1 MGEVREPIKKNSIAK
16 KNKII
21 ADGFELI
28 CNKGYHNVSC
38 VDIAKYCGVS
48 TGIIYQYFKDK
59 RDIFIKGVQLYSDK
73 IMFPLIETVKNQ
85 KINKNTIEDI
95 IREII
100 KKTIDQSTMTKK
112 AHQELMSMS
121 CLDNEVSK
129 IFRDKEI
136 EFANK
141 FVIILKN
148 NGFKS
153 VNLNEKVHLIINL
166 VDDLCHETVYHKHQ
180 NINYDILL
188 DETVRLIIHILKE
201 DEDYKKDN
209 R

>member
-28 CNKGYHNVSC
+28 CNQGYHNVSC

-59 RDIFIKGVQLYSDK
+59 RDIFIEGVKLYSDN
-73 IMFPLIETVKNQ
+73 IMFPLLKIENK
-85 KINKNTIEDI
+85 KITKDNIEFIMKDI
-95 IREII
+95 ILKSI
-100 KKTIDQSTMTKK
+100 KQNTMTKK

-121 CLDNEVSK
+121 CLDKKVLK
-129 IFRDKEI
+129 IFSDKELEI
-136 EFANK
+136 TEK
-141 FVIILKN
+141 LVDILKH
-148 NGFKS
+148 NGFREI
-153 VNLNEKVHLIINL
+153 NLNEKVHLIINL
-166 VDDLCHETVYHKHQ
+166 IDDLCHETVYHKHQ
-180 NINYDILL
+180 NINYDVLI
-188 DETVRLIIHILKE
+188 DETVKLIVNILKE
-201 DEDYKKDN
+201 NYEND

>member
-1 MGEVREPIKKNSIAK
+1 MGEVREPIKRNSIAK

-59 RDIFIKGVQLYSDK
+59 RDIFIEGVKLYSDK
-73 IMFPLIETVKNQ
+73 IMFPLLKIENK
-85 KINKNTIEDI
+85 KITKDNIEFIMKDI
-95 IREII
+95 ILKSI
-100 KKTIDQSTMTKK
+100 KQNTMTKK

-121 CLDNEVSK
+121 CLDKEVLK
-129 IFRDKEI
+129 IFSDKELEI
-136 EFANK
+136 TEK
-141 FVIILKN
+141 LVDILKH
-148 NGFKS
+148 NGFS
-153 VNLNEKVHLIINL
+153 EINLNEKVHLIINL
-166 VDDLCHETVYHKHQ
+166 IDDLCHETVYHKHQ
-180 NINYDILL
+180 NINYDVLI
-188 DETVRLIIHILKE
+188 DETVKLIVNILKE
-201 DEDYKKDN
+201 NYEND

>member
-136 EFANK
+136 EFADK

>member
-28 CNKGYHNVSC
+28 CNQGYHNVSC

-59 RDIFIKGVQLYSDK
+59 RDIFIEGVKLYSDK
-73 IMFPLIETVKNQ
+73 IMFPLLKIENK
-85 KINKNTIEDI
+85 KITKDNIEFIMKDI
-95 IREII
+95 ILKSI
-100 KKTIDQSTMTKK
+100 KQNTMTKK

-121 CLDNEVSK
+121 CLDKEVLK
-129 IFRDKEI
+129 IFSDKELEI
-136 EFANK
+136 TEK
-141 FVIILKN
+141 LVDILKH
-148 NGFKS
+148 NGFS
-153 VNLNEKVHLIINL
+153 EINLNEKVHLIINL
-166 VDDLCHETVYHKHQ
+166 IDDLCHETVYHKHQ
-180 NINYDILL
+180 NINYDVLI
-188 DETVRLIIHILKE
+188 DETVKLIVNILKE
-201 DEDYKKDN
+201 NYEND

>member
-21 ADGFELI
+21 ADGFYLI

-59 RDIFIKGVQLYSDK
+59 RDIFIEGVKLYSDK
-73 IMFPLIETVKNQ
+73 IMFPLTEAIEKQ
-85 KINKNTIEDI
+85 KITKDNFETII
-95 IREII
+95 KEII
-100 KKTIDQSTMTKK
+100 KKTIKQNTMTRK

-121 CLDNEVSK
+121 CLDKEVLK
-129 IFRDKEI
+129 IFSAKEI
-136 EFANK
+136 EVTDK
-141 FVIILKN
+141 LVVVLKN
-148 NGFKS
+148 NGFNEF
-153 VNLNEKVHLIINL
+153 NLNEKVHLIVNL
-166 VDDLCHETVYHKHQ
+166 IDDLCHEIVYHKHQ
-180 NINYDILL
+180 NINYEVLL
-188 DETVRLIIHILKE
+188 DETVKLIMNILKE
-201 DEDYKKDN
+201 NYEKDN

>member
-59 RDIFIKGVQLYSDK
+59 RDIFIEGVKLYSDK
-73 IMFPLIETVKNQ
+73 IMFPLLKIENK
-85 KINKNTIEDI
+85 KITKDNV
-95 IREII
+95 EII
-100 KKTIDQSTMTKK
+100 IKDIVLKSIKQNTMTKK

-121 CLDNEVSK
+121 CLDNEVLK
-129 IFRDKEI
+129 IFSDKELKI
-136 EFANK
+136 TERL
-141 FVIILKN
+141 VDILKH
-148 NGFKS
+148 NGFS
-153 VNLNEKVHLIINL
+153 EINLNEKVHLIINL
-166 VDDLCHETVYHKHQ
+166 IDDLCHETVYHKHQ
-180 NINYDILL
+180 NINYDVLI
-188 DETVRLIIHILKE
+188 DETVKLIVNILKE
-201 DEDYKKDN
+201 NYEND

>member
-59 RDIFIKGVQLYSDK
+59 RDIFIEGVKLYSDK
-73 IMFPLIETVKNQ
+73 IMFPLLKIENK
-85 KINKNTIEDI
+85 KITKDNV
-95 IREII
+95 EII
-100 KKTIDQSTMTKK
+100 IKDIVLKSIKQNTMTKK

-121 CLDNEVSK
+121 CLDNEVLK
-129 IFRDKEI
+129 IFSDKELKI
-136 EFANK
+136 TERL
-141 FVIILKN
+141 VDILKH
-148 NGFKS
+148 NGFS
-153 VNLNEKVHLIINL
+153 EINLNEKVHLIINL
-166 VDDLCHETVYHKHQ
+166 IDDLCHETVYHKHQ
-180 NINYDILL
+180 NINYDVLI
-188 DETVRLIIHILKE
+188 DETVKLIVNILKE
-201 DEDYKKDN
+201 NYAND

>member
-38 VDIAKYCGVS
+38 VDIAKYCCVS

-59 RDIFIKGVQLYSDK
+59 RNIFIEGVKLYSDK
-73 IMFPLIETVKNQ
+73 IMFHLLKIENE
-85 KINKNTIEDI
+85 KITKDNIEIIIKDI
-95 IREII
+95 ILKSI
-100 KKTIDQSTMTKK
+100 KQNTMTKK

-121 CLDNEVSK
+121 CLDKEVLK
-129 IFRDKEI
+129 IFSAKELEI
-136 EFANK
+136 TEK
-141 FVIILKN
+141 LVDILKH
-148 NGFKS
+148 NGFS
-153 VNLNEKVHLIINL
+153 EINLNEKVHLIINL
-166 VDDLCHETVYHKHQ
+166 IDDLCHETVYHKHQ
-180 NINYDILL
+180 NINYDVLI
-188 DETVRLIIHILKE
+188 DETVKLIVNILKE
-201 DEDYKKDN
+201 NYEND

>member
-59 RDIFIKGVQLYSDK
+59 RDIFIEGVKLYSDK
-73 IMFPLIETVKNQ
+73 IMFPLLKIENK
-85 KINKNTIEDI
+85 KITKDNIEFIMKDI
-95 IREII
+95 ILKSI
-100 KKTIDQSTMTKK
+100 KQNTMTKK

-121 CLDNEVSK
+121 CLDKEVLK
-129 IFRDKEI
+129 IFSDKELEI
-136 EFANK
+136 TEK
-141 FVIILKN
+141 LVDILKH
-148 NGFKS
+148 NGFS
-153 VNLNEKVHLIINL
+153 EINLNEKVHLIINL
-166 VDDLCHETVYHKHQ
+166 IDDLCHETVYHKHQ
-180 NINYDILL
+180 NINYDVLI
-188 DETVRLIIHILKE
+188 DETVKLIVNILKE
-201 DEDYKKDN
+201 NYEND

>member
-59 RDIFIKGVQLYSDK
+59 RDIFIEGVKLYSDK
-73 IMFPLIETVKNQ
+73 IMFPLLKIENK
-85 KINKNTIEDI
+85 KITKDNV
-95 IREII
+95 EII
-100 KKTIDQSTMTKK
+100 IKDIVLKSIKQNTMTKK

-121 CLDNEVSK
+121 CLDNEVLK
-129 IFRDKEI
+129 IFSDKELEI
-136 EFANK
+136 TERL
-141 FVIILKN
+141 VDILKH
-148 NGFKS
+148 NGFS
-153 VNLNEKVHLIINL
+153 EINLNEKVHLIINL
-166 VDDLCHETVYHKHQ
+166 IDDLCHETVYHKHQ
-180 NINYDILL
+180 NINYDVLI
-188 DETVRLIIHILKE
+188 DETVKLIVNILKE
-201 DEDYKKDN
+201 NYAND

>member
-28 CNKGYHNVSC
+28 CNQGYHNVSC

-59 RDIFIKGVQLYSDK
+59 RDIFIEGVKLYSDN
-73 IMFPLIETVKNQ
+73 IMFPLLKIENK
-85 KINKNTIEDI
+85 KITKDNIEFIMKDI
-95 IREII
+95 ILKSI
-100 KKTIDQSTMTKK
+100 KQNTMTKK

-121 CLDNEVSK
+121 CLDKKVLK
-129 IFRDKEI
+129 IFSDKELEI
-136 EFANK
+136 TEKLVN
-141 FVIILKN
+141 ILKH
-148 NGFKS
+148 NGFREI
-153 VNLNEKVHLIINL
+153 NLNEKVHLIINL
-166 VDDLCHETVYHKHQ
+166 IDDLCHETVYHKHQ
-180 NINYDILL
+180 NINYDVLI
-188 DETVRLIIHILKE
+188 DETVKLIVNILKE
-201 DEDYKKDN
+201 NYEND

>member
-28 CNKGYHNVSC
+28 CNQGYHNVSC

-59 RDIFIKGVQLYSDK
+59 RDIFIEGVKLYSDN
-73 IMFPLIETVKNQ
+73 IMFPLLKIENK
-85 KINKNTIEDI
+85 KITKDNIEFIMKDI
-95 IREII
+95 ILKSI
-100 KKTIDQSTMTKK
+100 KQNTMTKK

-121 CLDNEVSK
+121 CLDKEVLK
-129 IFRDKEI
+129 IFSDKELEI
-136 EFANK
+136 TEK
-141 FVIILKN
+141 LVDILKH
-148 NGFKS
+148 NGFS
-153 VNLNEKVHLIINL
+153 EINLNEKVHLIINL
-166 VDDLCHETVYHKHQ
+166 IDDLCHETVYHKHQ
-180 NINYDILL
+180 NINYDVLI
-188 DETVRLIIHILKE
+188 DETVKLIVNILKE
-201 DEDYKKDN
+201 NYEND

>member
-21 ADGFELI
+21 TDGFELI

-59 RDIFIKGVQLYSDK
+59 RDIFIEGVKLYSDK
-73 IMFPLIETVKNQ
+73 IMFPLLKIENK
-85 KINKNTIEDI
+85 KITKDNV
-95 IREII
+95 EII
-100 KKTIDQSTMTKK
+100 IKDIVLKSIKQNTMTKK

-121 CLDNEVSK
+121 CLDNEVLKIFSDKELEITERLVDILKHNGFSK
-129 IFRDKEI
+129 I
-136 EFANK
+136 
-141 FVIILKN
+141 
-148 NGFKS
+148 
-153 VNLNEKVHLIINL
+153 NLNEKVHLIINL
-166 VDDLCHETVYHKHQ
+166 IDDLCHETVYHKHQ
-180 NINYDILL
+180 NINYDVLI
-188 DETVRLIIHILKE
+188 DETVKLIVNILKE
-201 DEDYKKDN
+201 NYAND

>member
-21 ADGFELI
+21 ADGFDLI

-59 RDIFIKGVQLYSDK
+59 RDIFIEGVKLYSDR
-73 IMFPLIETVKNQ
+73 IIFPIVD
-85 KINKNTIEDI
+85 TIAKQSITKDNLEII
-95 IREII
+95 IR
-100 KKTIDQSTMTKK
+100 KTIQKSIKQNTMTKK

-121 CLDNEVSK
+121 CLDKEVLK
-129 IFRDKEI
+129 IFSDKEI
-136 EFANK
+136 EITDK
-141 FVIILKN
+141 LVVILKN
-148 NGFKS
+148 NGFS
-153 VNLNEKVHLIINL
+153 AVNLKEKVHLIINL
-166 VDDLCHETVYHKHQ
+166 IDDLCHETVYHKHS
-180 NINYDILL
+180 NINYDMLL
-188 DETVRLIIHILKE
+188 DETVRLIIDILKE
-201 DEDYKKDN
+201 NYEKND